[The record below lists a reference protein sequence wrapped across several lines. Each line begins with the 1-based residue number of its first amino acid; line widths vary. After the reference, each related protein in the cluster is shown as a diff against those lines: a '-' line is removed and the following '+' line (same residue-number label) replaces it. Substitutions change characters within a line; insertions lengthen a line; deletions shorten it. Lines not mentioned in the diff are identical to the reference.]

1 MSLDIIMGPMFAGK
15 TSRILSIV
23 SRYSSL
29 GTPVLVV
36 KHASDARYGDDELW
50 KQDGVHSEDDSVC
63 DEALDAGA
71 GGHAHYTSDGT
82 PVGSG
87 RRPPTGIA

>member
-50 KQDGVHSEDDSVC
+50 KQDGVHSEDDPYAMKLWMQEL
-63 DEALDAGA
+63 EAM
-71 GGHAHYTSDGT
+71 HIT
-82 PVGSG
+82 PRMVLQ
-87 RRPPTGIA
+87 